1 MIEGFTN
8 FWEDEFYDHTFR
20 NLAAPAIVTMFVG
33 LFTAAPGEAGG
44 GTEVTGGAYARQ
56 SVAFGAPTDGAGSNT
71 ALISFP
77 KATAPNWG
85 LITHWA
91 LFDAVTA
98 GNMIAYGPLA
108 GAKKIAQGEAVGDLL
123 HSETHGL
130 ANDDIVVLRAIIGNA
145 LPAGLSADVKYFVVG
160 VAGSDFQ
167 VSLTQGGA
175 AVTITADG
183 IAQFALN
190 KERTINIDDTFEFPI
205 GNINV
210 AVR

>member
-8 FWEDEFYDHTFR
+8 FWEDELYDHTFR
-20 NLAAPAIVTMFVG
+20 NLAAPAIGTMFVG

-44 GTEVTGGAYARQ
+44 GTEVAVGAYARQ
-56 SVAFGAPTDGAGSNT
+56 SVAFTAPTDGAGSNS

-77 KATAPNWG
+77 QATADWG
-85 LITHWA
+85 LITHYA

-98 GNMIAYGPLA
+98 GNMIGHGPLA

-123 HSETHGL
+123 HSESHGL
-130 ANDDIVVLRAIIGNA
+130 VNDNIITLRAIIGNA
-145 LPAGLSADVKYFVVG
+145 LPAGLTADIKYFVVG

-183 IAQFALN
+183 ITQFALN
-190 KERTINIDDTFEFPI
+190 KQRQINEDDTFEFPI